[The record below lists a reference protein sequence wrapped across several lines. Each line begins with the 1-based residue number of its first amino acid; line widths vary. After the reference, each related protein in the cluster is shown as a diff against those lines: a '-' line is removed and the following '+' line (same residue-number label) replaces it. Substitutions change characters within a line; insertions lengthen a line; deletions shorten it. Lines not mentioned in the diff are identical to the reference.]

1 MKVAVMTKLITRKPH
16 PARRARIAAAT
27 ISSTAFLTII
37 SSFAWNTHI
46 AELAAS
52 STPVT
57 PEAPVAPAA
66 TATSPGNAAVPADP
80 AAAVGTAPAATVAAA
95 TPAKKKVKAAT
106 ATTPAA
112 PATVPT
118 TTPVAAPTTPVV
130 TPTVAYTCIS
140 DGSHPPRK
148 TSNFDVYKAAKTQQQ
163 CSLVA
168 QYGYHWVKV

>member
-16 PARRARIAAAT
+16 PARLARIAAAT

-66 TATSPGNAAVPADP
+66 TATSPGNSAVPVAP
-80 AAAVGTAPAATVAAA
+80 AATVATAPAATVTAA

-106 ATTPAA
+106 ATTAATPA
-112 PATVPT
+112 PVPT
-118 TTPVAAPTTPVV
+118 TAPVAAPTTAPVAA
-130 TPTVAYTCIS
+130 PTVVYTCVS
-140 DGSHPPRK
+140 SGGAQVQPRGK
-148 TSNFDVYKAAKTQQQ
+148 S
-163 CSLVA
+163 CPS
-168 QYGYHWVKV
+168 GYVLTKV